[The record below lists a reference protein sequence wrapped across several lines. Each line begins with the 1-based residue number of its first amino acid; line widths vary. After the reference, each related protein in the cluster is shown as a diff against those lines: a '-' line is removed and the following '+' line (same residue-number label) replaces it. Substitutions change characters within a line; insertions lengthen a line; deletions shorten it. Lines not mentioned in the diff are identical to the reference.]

1 MAEYIDIAVGE
12 PLEVACG
19 ALRFRLRRRE
29 VGTDGGLS
37 LELHGTSDG
46 EEEEILR
53 YDLFREDP
61 HFHIPAGTAKPTGHL
76 DPQSDVL
83 SHALGRIRDEFPAL
97 LQEAGASR
105 YLTSIEEVALA
116 PLIEQLQA
124 AAANAPAPTE
134 TRRIE
139 LTPEIREL
147 LGA

>member
-37 LELHGTSDG
+37 LELHGTGD
-46 EEEEILR
+46 EEEKEILR
-53 YDLFREDP
+53 YDLFRQDP

-76 DPQSDVL
+76 EPGSDVL

-97 LQEAGASR
+97 LQEAGASQ
-105 YLTSIEEVALA
+105 YLSSIDGVELE
-116 PLIEQLQA
+116 PLIAQLQA
-124 AAANAPAPTE
+124 AAANAPDPTE

-139 LTPEIREL
+139 LTPEVREL
-147 LGA
+147 LGT